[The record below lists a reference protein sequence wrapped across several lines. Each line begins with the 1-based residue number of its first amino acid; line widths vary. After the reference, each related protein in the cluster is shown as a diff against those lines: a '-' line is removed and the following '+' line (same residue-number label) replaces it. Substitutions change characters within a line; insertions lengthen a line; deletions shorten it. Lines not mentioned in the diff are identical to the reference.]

1 MAVASMK
8 GSFGLLTLKNV
19 QEIKTSIDHWD
30 PRDPSSILPITEVGC
45 RTMNEWAEKLT
56 QP

>member
-30 PRDPSSILPITEVGC
+30 PRDPSSILPITEVRC
-45 RTMNEWAEKLT
+45 CVAVEWTEELT
-56 QP
+56 